1 MSTIIYIEKHS
12 LEKIE
17 ISAAKKF
24 GFSFLES
31 GKGAIMS
38 KSDFIDQRVKKPSFA
53 RLRMVREILHRK
65 NMTFGG
71 ITSAQNFVIVKA
83 TI

>member
-1 MSTIIYIEKHS
+1 
-12 LEKIE
+12 
-17 ISAAKKF
+17 
-24 GFSFLES
+24 
-31 GKGAIMS
+31 MS

-65 NMTFGG
+65 YMTFVG